1 MPEHRRHVHDETK
14 EALQLISNE
23 ASQVIGVSAADVEQA
38 WHRRPAFG
46 WDEAS
51 TAEMAPKLLVGP
63 PRYPL
68 EQSVL
73 FCSAP
78 DVQQAWNRRLDLGWA
93 RASTAEAASELLVG
107 PPRYPMEQSESPAH
121 RSRVL

>member
-1 MPEHRRHVHDETK
+1 MPERRRHVHDETK
-14 EALQLISNE
+14 EALQLISKE
-23 ASQVIGVSAADVEQA
+23 ASQVIGVS
-38 WHRRPAFG
+38 PAFG

-78 DVQQAWNRRLDLGWA
+78 DAQQAWNRRLDLGWA

-107 PPRYPMEQSESPAH
+107 PPHYPMEQSESPAH